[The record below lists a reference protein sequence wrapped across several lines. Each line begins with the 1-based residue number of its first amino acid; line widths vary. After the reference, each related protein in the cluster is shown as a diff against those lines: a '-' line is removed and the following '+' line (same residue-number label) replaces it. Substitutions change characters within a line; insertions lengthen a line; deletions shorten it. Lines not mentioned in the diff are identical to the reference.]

1 MKEYGILE
9 KDVTESSLE
18 CALNQIR
25 RLGFAIV
32 NSGLSES
39 EVQKF
44 QTIFDDVHDE
54 YNSIYSDLSSID
66 ENNTIRAPLLINE
79 EFLKLSINKNVLQIL
94 NNIFGENVNLNQ
106 QNGIINPARK
116 EYNQASWHRDLPYQH
131 FTSSKPLGLNALY
144 CVDDFTKEN
153 GATAVIPG
161 THLFESMPSDIYTN
175 ENKIQLEAKAGNF
188 IICDAMLYH
197 SGQYNS
203 TNKSRRGVNHVYTI
217 PIIKKQID
225 FSENDFAYDLKVKHP
240 ILGLDY
246 KSCGS
251 VKTYLDRLR

>member
-79 EFLKLSINKNVLQIL
+79 EFLKLSINKNVLKFLI
-94 NNIFGENVNLNQ
+94 IF
-106 QNGIINPARK
+106 
-116 EYNQASWHRDLPYQH
+116 
-131 FTSSKPLGLNALY
+131 
-144 CVDDFTKEN
+144 
-153 GATAVIPG
+153 
-161 THLFESMPSDIYTN
+161 
-175 ENKIQLEAKAGNF
+175 LEK
-188 IICDAMLYH
+188 M
-197 SGQYNS
+197 
-203 TNKSRRGVNHVYTI
+203 
-217 PIIKKQID
+217 
-225 FSENDFAYDLKVKHP
+225 
-240 ILGLDY
+240 
-246 KSCGS
+246 
-251 VKTYLDRLR
+251 